1 MSRAPTGIAGLDVAL
16 LGGLPRGRTTLVFG
30 GPGSGKTVLA
40 LQTLVYGARDKNE
53 PGIFVAFEEDSLQIL
68 ANASSFGWDLPG
80 LQRGKLFFLD
90 VSLRPD
96 TVRAGAFDLTALL
109 AALTVKVR
117 ELGARCIVFDGVDVL
132 LMLLDDPAAERAE
145 LYRIHEWV
153 KLHQLTGIVTAKA
166 DGTEPFSQARY
177 AFAAYMADL
186 ALLLVRRHQNVVSER
201 DISVLKYRGS
211 AFSENKTP
219 FVIGPAGM
227 EVAEQSVTAR
237 VGRARTERLTTGVP
251 RLDTMLSGGYLR
263 AASVLLTGLPGT
275 AKSTLCGAFVHAA
288 CRRKERALYVTFD
301 EHSEETVRNL
311 ASVGIRIQSFVDSGV
326 LKMVSALSLTDSAE
340 VQLMRIRAAI
350 RQQRARCVVIDPI
363 SAFAKASDPAIA
375 VGVLARFIR
384 WSKANGIT
392 LLCTSLLAGADPH
405 MEATALGASTLC
417 DTWIHLAYAQRGGE
431 RNRALTIVKS
441 RGTGH
446 SNQVRELILSDD
458 GVALADV
465 YESGGEVFMGA
476 MRWQQEN
483 AEQDEERRLR
493 RDAARK
499 RLELERAQSETRARS
514 EAVQRDLALIQFEL
528 ENAKSV
534 EAERIARD
542 TGRHLE
548 LMSQRRA
555 DVGKTGPA
563 SAKGPRPIRRTS

>member
-1 MSRAPTGIAGLDVAL
+1 M
-16 LGGLPRGRTTLVFG
+16 GGLPRGRTTLVFG

-40 LQTLVYGARDKNE
+40 LQTLVSGAREMNE

-68 ANASSFGWDLPG
+68 ANASSFGWDLPR

-109 AALTVKVR
+109 AALAVKVK
-117 ELGARCIVFDGVDVL
+117 EMGARRIVFDGVDVL
-132 LMLLDDPAAERAE
+132 LLLLDDPAAERAE
-145 LYRIHEWV
+145 LHRIHDWV
-153 KLHQLTGIVTAKA
+153 KLHRLTGIVTAKA

-201 DISVLKYRGS
+201 DISILKYRGS

-227 EVAEQSVTAR
+227 EVAEQSVTPA
-237 VGRARTERLTTGVP
+237 VVRARTERLTTGVP

-301 EHSEETVRNL
+301 EQAEETVRNF
-311 ASVGIRIQSFVDSGV
+311 ASVGIRIQSSVDSGM

-350 RQQRARCVVIDPI
+350 RQQRATCVVIDPI
-363 SAFAKASDPAIA
+363 SAFAKASDTAMA

-392 LLCTSLLAGADPH
+392 LLCTSLLAGPDPH

-417 DTWIHLAYAQRGGE
+417 DTWIHLAYAQQGGE

-458 GVALADV
+458 GVTLADV

-483 AEQDEERRLR
+483 AARDQERRLR
-493 RDAARK
+493 KSAAK
-499 RLELERAQSETRARS
+499 KQLELERSQAETKARS

-528 ENAKSV
+528 EHVKSI

-555 DVGKTGPA
+555 DGGTTGRVGSTGRQ
-563 SAKGPRPIRRTS
+563 SNRRTP

>member
-1 MSRAPTGIAGLDVAL
+1 MLSLQI
-16 LGGLPRGRTTLVFG
+16 LVN
-30 GPGSGKTVLA
+30 
-40 LQTLVYGARDKNE
+40 GAREMNE
-53 PGIFVAFEEDSLQIL
+53 PGIFVAFEEDSVQVC
-68 ANASSFGWDLPG
+68 ANASSFGWDIPG
-80 LQRGKLFFLD
+80 LRRRKVSFLD

-109 AALTVKVR
+109 AALTFRVK
-117 ELGARCIVFDGVDVL
+117 ELGARRIVFDGVDVL

-153 KLHQLTGIVTAKA
+153 KRHELTGIVTAKA
-166 DGTEPFSQARY
+166 DGTEPFAQARY

-186 ALLLVRRHQNVVSER
+186 AMLLVRRHQNVVSER
-201 DISVLKYRGS
+201 DVSILKYRGS
-211 AFSENKTP
+211 SFSENKTP
-219 FVIGPAGM
+219 FVIGPTGM
-227 EVAEQSVTAR
+227 VVAEQSAT
-237 VGRARTERLTTGVP
+237 VGAVRARTERLTTGIP

-288 CRRKERALYVTFD
+288 CRRKERTLYVSFD
-301 EHSEETVRNL
+301 EDGGETVRNL
-311 ASVGIRIQSFVDSGV
+311 ASVGIRVQSFVDSG
-326 LKMVSALSLTDSAE
+326 LLEMMSALSLTDSAE
-340 VQLMRIRAAI
+340 VLLMRIRAAI
-350 RQQRARCVVIDPI
+350 REQRATCVVIDPI
-363 SAFAKASDPAIA
+363 SAFAKASDTAMA

-384 WSKANGIT
+384 WSKVNGIT
-392 LLCTSLLAGADPH
+392 LLCTSLLTSADPQ

-431 RNRALTIVKS
+431 RNRSLTIVKS

-446 SNQVRELILSDD
+446 SNQVRELLLSDE
-458 GVALADV
+458 GVSLADV

-493 RDAARK
+493 REAARK
-499 RLELERAQSETRARS
+499 RLELERAQSETKARS

-528 ENAKSV
+528 ENAKSI
-534 EAERIARD
+534 EAERVARD
-542 TGRHLE
+542 TGRHRE
-548 LMSQRRA
+548 LLSQRRA
-555 DVGKTGPA
+555 DEGT
-563 SAKGPRPIRRTS
+563 AKRVRSPGPRSKRRNP